1 MALKVRKS
9 RQRERIRQLLEA
21 ERVHVTANWV
31 FDQLR
36 SEFPNL
42 SLGNVYR
49 NLNILVEQGEANR
62 LPFGSTFDVYE
73 AARDPH
79 CHFVCEQCGS
89 IEDVTI
95 TKTLQSRLEESV
107 RSEAGHAVNG
117 MSVDFHGICRA
128 CNGRIDRPSPVG
140 GSTARTGARN

>member
-1 MALKVRKS
+1 MALKVRRSK
-9 RQRERIRQLLEA
+9 QRERIRQLLEA

-31 FDQLR
+31 FDKLR
-36 SEFPNL
+36 DEFPNL

-73 AARDPH
+73 AAREPH
-79 CHFVCEQCGS
+79 CHFVCDQCGS

-95 TKTLQSRLEESV
+95 TRSLKSRLEESV
-107 RSEAGHAVNG
+107 GSETGNVVRG
-117 MSVDFHGICRA
+117 MSVDFHGMCRT
-128 CNGRIDRPSPVG
+128 CREQPG
-140 GSTARTGARN
+140 GVASAPRKKDLSHRSG